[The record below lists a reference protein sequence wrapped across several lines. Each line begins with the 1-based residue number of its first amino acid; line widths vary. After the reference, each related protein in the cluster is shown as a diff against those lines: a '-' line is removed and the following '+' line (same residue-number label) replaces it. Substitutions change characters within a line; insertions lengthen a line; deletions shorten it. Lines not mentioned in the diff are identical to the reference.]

1 MENSFTNISS
11 NLKHSLKGKNNTF
24 FLVNDP
30 TNELRQHYDI
40 NYEKKLDP
48 KVVIDSQLSKEKYLL
63 EHKLNYGLFIIP
75 DKSVVLE
82 EKLPFTHNLPYR
94 YTDELNGVAYDL
106 KEVLDIEDY
115 PKTDSHVSAISYLKI
130 FSYILS
136 KFNPEDYYFYKDLLT
151 SLLDTINVRLEG
163 DLLSEKN
170 WSYDFDEYYEKY
182 QFIDSKEFFLKPE
195 VTELSQEVPEEFMEF
210 SSIKSHYYKNEK
222 SFT

>member
-1 MENSFTNISS
+1 MEDSFTNISS
-11 NLKHSLKGKNNTF
+11 NLKYSLKGKNNTF

-94 YTDELNGVAYDL
+94 YTDELNDVAYDL

-136 KFNPEDYYFYKDLLT
+136 KFNPED
-151 SLLDTINVRLEG
+151 
-163 DLLSEKN
+163 
-170 WSYDFDEYYEKY
+170 
-182 QFIDSKEFFLKPE
+182 
-195 VTELSQEVPEEFMEF
+195 
-210 SSIKSHYYKNEK
+210 
-222 SFT
+222 